1 MAKKIKQFVL
11 TCVESKEYCKTGATV
26 HKLGGLGYRIENVEG
41 SPKVTAIVP
50 LDPELVEYEII
61 VRK

>member
-11 TCVESKEYCKTGATV
+11 TCAESKEYCKTGATV
-26 HKLGGLGYRIENVEG
+26 HKYGGLGYGISNVG
-41 SPKVTAIVP
+41 GVPTVTAILP
-50 LDPELVEYEII
+50 LDPDAVEYEII

>member
-11 TCVESKEYCKTGATV
+11 TCAESKEYCKTGSTV
-26 HKLGGLGYRIENVEG
+26 HKYGGLGYGITNIDG
-41 SPKVTAIVP
+41 KPMVTEIVP
-50 LDPELVEYEII
+50 LDPDAVEYEII

>member
-11 TCVESKEYCKTGATV
+11 TCAESKEYNKTGATV
-26 HKLGGLGYRIENVEG
+26 HNYGGLGYKIKNIDGAPAVVE
-41 SPKVTAIVP
+41 IVP
-50 LDPELVEYEII
+50 LDPDAVEYEII